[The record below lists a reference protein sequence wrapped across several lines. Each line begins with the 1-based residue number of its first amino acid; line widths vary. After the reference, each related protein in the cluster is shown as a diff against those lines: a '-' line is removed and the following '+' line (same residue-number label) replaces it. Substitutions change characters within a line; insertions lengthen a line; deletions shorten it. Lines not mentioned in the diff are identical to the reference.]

1 MRISLSIS
9 NFSWTGGPA
18 EIPASLERLVRRAD
32 EGRFDTVWV
41 TDHLLQLAP
50 GTDPDQEILEAYST
64 LGYFAALTHRVRLGT
79 MVTAA
84 TFRAPM
90 LLVKAVTTVD
100 VLSRGRAW
108 LGIGAG
114 YHQFEAESTGMFLP
128 PTAERFERLE
138 ETLQFALQT
147 WSGGDD
153 PFHGKYFHAE
163 RPINSPNSVSR
174 PHPPILIAGAG
185 EQKTLRLVARYAQAC
200 NLYDIPDNGKTI
212 THKLGVLAE
221 HCAAADRS
229 FDAIEKTVSTHLRPG
244 ETAAEL
250 AARAAGF
257 NDLGIDHLVVMK
269 TAAPWKV
276 DDLDRLDEAAEQV
289 EHLRHATAAS
299 GG

>member
-1 MRISLSIS
+1 MRISSSIT
-9 NFSWTGGPA
+9 NFSWPSGPA
-18 EIPASLERLVRRAD
+18 ELPGDLERLVRRAD
-32 EGRFDTVWV
+32 EGRIDTVWV
-41 TDHLLQLAP
+41 ADHLLQLAP
-50 GTDPDQEILEAYST
+50 GTEPDQEILESYST
-64 LGYFAALTHRVRLGT
+64 LGYLAALTNRVRLGT

-84 TFRAPM
+84 TFRAPA

-114 YHQFEAESTGMFLP
+114 YHQFEAEATGMFLP

-138 ETLQFALQT
+138 ETLQFALQA
-147 WSGGDD
+147 WSGDVK

-163 RPINSPNSVSR
+163 QPINSPNSVTR
-174 PHPPILIAGAG
+174 PHPPILIAGSG

-212 THKLGVLAE
+212 THKLRVLAD
-221 HCAAADRS
+221 HCAAADRP
-229 FDAIEKTVSTHLRPG
+229 FGAIEKTVNTHLRPG

-250 AARAAGF
+250 VCRAAGF

-269 TAAPWKV
+269 TAAPWSL
-276 DDLDRLDEAAEQV
+276 DDLDRLDEVAEQV
-289 EHLRHATAAS
+289 DHLRHATA
-299 GG
+299 G